1 MDMVSLIELC
11 LLIVCKLKG
20 EELLYSAILTCM
32 QYLFCYEVMSMM
44 QCMYDVWLCH
54 EFCALCGITLM
65 LCI

>member
-1 MDMVSLIELC
+1 MHHNCFKIIENSLLVD
-11 LLIVCKLKG
+11 L
-20 EELLYSAILTCM
+20 LLYSAILTCM
-32 QYLFCYEVMSMM
+32 QYLFCYDVMSMM

>member
-1 MDMVSLIELC
+1 MMRRPLPKANQSSRVDHEL
-11 LLIVCKLKG
+11 
-20 EELLYSAILTCM
+20 LLYSAILTCM
-32 QYLFCYEVMSMM
+32 QYLFCYDVMSMM